1 MQKKPIIER
10 LSDMLLYID
19 DKLDLQETDPYL
31 HKEIM
36 ALLDEIS
43 ENNREDLNE
52 DWDYNDG
59 Y

>member
-1 MQKKPIIER
+1 MIER